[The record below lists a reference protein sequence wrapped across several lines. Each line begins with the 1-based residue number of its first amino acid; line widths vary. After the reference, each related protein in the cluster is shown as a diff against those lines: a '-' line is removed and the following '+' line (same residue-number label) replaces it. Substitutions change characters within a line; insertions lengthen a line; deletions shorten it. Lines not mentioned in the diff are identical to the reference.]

1 MGPFRQK
8 AKVVDRKKERK
19 KNQKIKIN
27 IEKKIG

>member
-8 AKVVDRKKERK
+8 AKVVDRKKERRK
-19 KNQKIKIN
+19 KIEK